1 LAIFRVVLVAVW
13 VFQSLFSSTA
23 FCAVYINCAVFGGL
37 RFCLFFLAIPLVIS
51 TISRCALHDIQR
63 HPLVYPAS
71 DYIIF
76 VRPYILRPPGY
87 SARTQVFCVR
97 QDVFNLHEDASCHAN
112 RIARQKPRACIW
124 ASVYGRNLRGKQIDG
139 NLGEMQ
145 NPVAG

>member
-13 VFQSLFSSTA
+13 VFQSLFSSTVV
-23 FCAVYINCAVFGGL
+23 CAVYINCAVFGGL
-37 RFCLFFLAIPLVIS
+37 RFCLFFLTIPLVIS

-63 HPLVYPAS
+63 LPLVYPAS
-71 DYIIF
+71 DCILF

-97 QDVFNLHEDASCHAN
+97 PDVFNLQVAMRTGFS
-112 RIARQKPRACIW
+112 IARPKPRACIW

-139 NLGEMQ
+139 NLEEIQ
-145 NPVAG
+145 NPVAA